1 MSKSRKQCSVRDEV
15 TGKWRPVK
23 ATDVGKAVYDKKTQ
37 IRIGVLEKPNPNTNM
52 LRMRREGDGKIIT
65 LTP

>member
-23 ATDVGKAVYDKKTQ
+23 STDVGKEVFDKKTHK
-37 IRIGVLEKPNPNTNM
+37 RIGVLVEPNPNTNM
-52 LRMRREGDGKIIT
+52 LRMMREEDCKIIT
-65 LTP
+65 LSP